1 MHLSTCTYV
10 GMYIFTCMYVY
21 IPQLIFMNN
30 LAQNCATLLACF
42 VQELYICM
50 YVHTFSQTSMGV
62 RRSATERH
70 SYISIGQ
77 CHHHTSESSLIS
89 SAKFSAFGATTLAHV
104 VLYAVVVIGKC
115 SCCNCANCLTERE
128 RASVYIYIHTGRG
141 KEQSRSALCKEREEH
156 TYTHTCTVGR
166 GRAQAAFWFIE
177 WPINLLLGGGC
188 DCDDDDDGDGD
199 CDSKG
204 VRNGCSC
211 RLGGTASAP
220 TVVVGA
226 LNLAFLKNLCW
237 VRWLRCLWRWHFLL

>member
-1 MHLSTCTYV
+1 
-10 GMYIFTCMYVY
+10 MYIFTCMYVY

-42 VQELYICM
+42 VQESYIHI
-50 YVHTFSQTSMGV
+50 YIHTVSQTSMGV

-104 VLYAVVVIGKC
+104 VLYAVVVVVIGKC

-128 RASVYIYIHTGRG
+128 REQVCVWVCETGRG

-156 TYTHTCTVGR
+156 THTHMHSG
-166 GRAQAAFWFIE
+166 
-177 WPINLLLGGGC
+177 
-188 DCDDDDDGDGD
+188 
-199 CDSKG
+199 
-204 VRNGCSC
+204 
-211 RLGGTASAP
+211 
-220 TVVVGA
+220 
-226 LNLAFLKNLCW
+226 
-237 VRWLRCLWRWHFLL
+237 

>member
-1 MHLSTCTYV
+1 
-10 GMYIFTCMYVY
+10 MYIVTYMYVY

-30 LAQNCATLLACF
+30 LAQNCATLLAGF

-50 YVHTFSQTSMGV
+50 YVNTFSQTSMGV
-62 RRSATERH
+62 RRSAAERH

-104 VLYAVVVIGKC
+104 VLL
-115 SCCNCANCLTERE
+115 CCCCCYWQMFLLQLRKLFNRE
-128 RASVYIYIHTGRG
+128 RASVCVWVCETGTGR
-141 KEQSRSALCKEREEH
+141 EQSRRALCKEREEH
-156 TYTHTCTVGR
+156 TYTCTMGR
-166 GRAQAAFWFIE
+166 GREQAAFWFIE

-188 DCDDDDDGDGD
+188 DCD
-199 CDSKG
+199 SKG
-204 VRNGCSC
+204 VRDGCSC

-237 VRWLRCLWRWHFLL
+237 VRCLRCLRCLWRWHFLL

>member
-1 MHLSTCTYV
+1 
-10 GMYIFTCMYVY
+10 MYVY

-50 YVHTFSQTSMGV
+50 YIHTFSQTSMGV

-89 SAKFSAFGATTLAHV
+89 SAKFRAFGATTLAHV

-128 RASVYIYIHTGRG
+128 RASVYVDVRLGEAKNKAGVLSVRR
-141 KEQSRSALCKEREEH
+141 ERS
-156 TYTHTCTVGR
+156 THTHAQWVEEESRPLSGLLNDQSTYCLVGVATATTTATATAKTSATV
-166 GRAQAAFWFIE
+166 AAA
-177 WPINLLLGGGC
+177 
-188 DCDDDDDGDGD
+188 D
-199 CDSKG
+199 
-204 VRNGCSC
+204 
-211 RLGGTASAP
+211 
-220 TVVVGA
+220 
-226 LNLAFLKNLCW
+226 
-237 VRWLRCLWRWHFLL
+237 